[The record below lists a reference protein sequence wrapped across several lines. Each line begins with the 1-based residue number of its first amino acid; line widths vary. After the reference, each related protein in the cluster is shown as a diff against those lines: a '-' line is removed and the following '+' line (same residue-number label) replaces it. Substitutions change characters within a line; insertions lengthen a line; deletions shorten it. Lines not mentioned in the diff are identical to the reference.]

1 MGVHNEFQ
9 ENKAKPPTFSQD
21 LFGQSVVPSR
31 VQSPGNLAQTYL
43 GCGTDR
49 EGNKFSGPRSKQ
61 TRSDPQT
68 RKLKCTVACGTRGER
83 KALTRERLRSWRNSE
98 RRLARQVISA
108 RGVLIALTRSGVKP
122 RKQGLRGRPAIKIPS
137 AHEDSAILWRGIFW
151 KPFTTM

>member
-1 MGVHNEFQ
+1 MHNEFLGKQ
-9 ENKAKPPTFSQD
+9 GETPTFSQD
-21 LFGQSVVPSR
+21 LFGQFVVPSK
-31 VQSPGNLAQTYL
+31 VQSPGNLTRTYL

-49 EGNKFSGPRSKQ
+49 EGKKFSDPRSKQ
-61 TRSDPQT
+61 TISDPQT
-68 RKLKCTVACGTRGER
+68 RKLKCTVACSTREER

-122 RKQGLRGRPAIKIPS
+122 RKEGLRGRPAIKIPS